1 MNDKGITLI
10 ALVITIIVLLI
21 LAGVSISFVSG
32 DNGIIKKSQAAK
44 LNTEQANIVE
54 QLQLIISEKMM
65 EIKSELENE
74 NDFSD
79 YKLYIDYLI
88 EKGIIKDTKIVN
100 GGNLGQ
106 ENQKPLVQAGQGT
119 LQELEQGLETV
130 SPSDEKVKSKSQINN
145 EMDSGLIDFVI
156 VYYIIDVNKLVEN
169 AQTGKGDLESGD
181 VYYIL
186 NGNLFYLSEN
196 KECILLQEL
205 FEIEIQD
212 VGSILG

>member
-1 MNDKGITLI
+1 MNNKGITLI

-74 NDFSD
+74 NEFSD
-79 YKLYIDYLI
+79 YKIYIDYLT
-88 EKGIIKDTKIVN
+88 EKGIIKYSQPVESSD
-100 GGNLGQ
+100 L
-106 ENQKPLVQAGQGT
+106 PQAGQGMLVAQPILMG
-119 LQELEQGLETV
+119 LQIQ
-130 SPSDEKVKSKSQINN
+130 NN
-145 EMDSGLIDFVI
+145 LNKAK
-156 VYYIIDVNKLVEN
+156 YYILDVNKLVEN
-169 AQTGKGDLESGD
+169 AKTGQGDLESGD

-186 NGNLFYLSEN
+186 GGNLFYVSEN
-196 KECILLQEL
+196 KECTLLKEI
-205 FEIEIQD
+205 FEMTPQKAD
-212 VGSILG
+212 SILDGEDRRASIIRLMFL